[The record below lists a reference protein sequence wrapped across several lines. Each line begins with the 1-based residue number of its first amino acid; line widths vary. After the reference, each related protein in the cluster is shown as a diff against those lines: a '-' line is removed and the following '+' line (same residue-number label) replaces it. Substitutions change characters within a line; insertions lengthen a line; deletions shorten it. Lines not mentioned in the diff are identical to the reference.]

1 MIADWSILNVVW
13 SLMCGTKL
21 LWSWL
26 LIGCRPGPHLGN
38 DHFIGS
44 KIASSLHKDMGT
56 LAMIFNHCFS
66 IADYS
71 TTKSSSWPICLFHV
85 WHFYIFV
92 PFYFIFHVLT
102 IKHIGTPS
110 LIILSRNDHYQLSSG
125 LWEHMHFSYI
135 SKESVQCNSCTLHY
149 NAFGLKKSFGFV
161 Q

>member
-1 MIADWSILNVVW
+1 
-13 SLMCGTKL
+13 MCGTKL

-26 LIGCRPGPHLGN
+26 LIGSRPGPHLGN

-44 KIASSLHKDMGT
+44 KIASLAMGT

-71 TTKSSSWPICLFHV
+71 TTKSFSWPICLFHV
-85 WHFYIFV
+85 WHFYTFAH
-92 PFYFIFHVLT
+92 FYFIFHVLT

-135 SKESVQCNSCTLHY
+135 SKYSAIAAHY
-149 NAFGLKKSFGFV
+149 TTTHLVLKSHLALYSNRGDFRYFSLCLGTFL
-161 Q
+161 